1 MKNITKSICSPSA
14 CTRLI
19 CAKRKLL
26 YTAIEGKGEEKKSA
40 KYLESCALCTITWWI
55 NSAYMKIVFANLL
68 MHHSSCNRLEEIM
81 CVFIYSLSFN
91 LMDLIG
97 KLSIQGVNRY
107 VKYAL
112 RSEKKTTTF

>member
-1 MKNITKSICSPSA
+1 MQKENYYT
-14 CTRLI
+14 TRL
-19 CAKRKLL
+19 K
-26 YTAIEGKGEEKKSA
+26 EKKEKKIS
-40 KYLESCALCTITWWI
+40 KILGIMCTITWWI
-55 NSAYMKIVFANLL
+55 NSAHMKIVFANLL
-68 MHHSSCNRLEEIM
+68 MHHSSYNRLEEIM

-112 RSEKKTTTF
+112 

>member
-19 CAKRKLL
+19 CTKRKLL
-26 YTAIEGKGEEKKSA
+26 HIAIEGKEEDEKNQRNTWN
-40 KYLESCALCTITWWI
+40 LVRTITWWI
-55 NSAYMKIVFANLL
+55 NSAHMKIVLANLL
-68 MHHSSCNRLEEIM
+68 MHHSSYNRLEEIM